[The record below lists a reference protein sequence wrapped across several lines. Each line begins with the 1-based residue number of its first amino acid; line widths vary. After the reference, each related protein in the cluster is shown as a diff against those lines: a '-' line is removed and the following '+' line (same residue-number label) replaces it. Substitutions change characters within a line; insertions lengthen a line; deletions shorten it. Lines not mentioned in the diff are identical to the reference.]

1 MSGRRADNRRG
12 LSLLVLTREGEPA
25 RKRMPL
31 KESEAIVL
39 RTFPLGEGDRLV
51 SFLDRQ
57 SGKLRGVARGA
68 KLPKSRFGSTLE
80 LLSYIRI
87 WYFERE
93 TRELVRIN
101 QCELIESFLDLQ
113 RDYQAGVYLAL
124 MSEIT
129 EAVLGDR
136 EAADPQFRLLLL
148 SARAIRTNGPTPAIL
163 AYFCLWTVRLGG
175 WLGSLDQC
183 ARCGRAL
190 GQETVYASPGSSG
203 MFCAECR
210 EDGRGLYLEP
220 AGARMKSISQVALS
234 VGRAA
239 LSGTLERL
247 LKGNPSL
254 PGSNEI
260 SSFALDILEHH
271 IERKLVARQML
282 VTGKSE

>member
-1 MSGRRADNRRG
+1 
-12 LSLLVLTREGEPA
+12 
-25 RKRMPL
+25 MPL
-31 KESEAIVL
+31 KESEAIIL

-57 SGKLRGVARGA
+57 SGKLRGVARRA
-68 KLPKSRFGSTLE
+68 MLPKSRFGSTLE

-113 RDYQAGVYLAL
+113 KDYQAGVYLAL

-129 EAVLGDR
+129 EAVLGER

-148 SARAIRTNGPTPAIL
+148 SARAIRTNGPSPAIL
-163 AYFCLWTVRLGG
+163 AYFSLWSVRLGG

-183 ARCGRAL
+183 AQCGRAFAH
-190 GQETVYASPGSSG
+190 EAAYASPGSSG
-203 MFCAECR
+203 LFCTECR
-210 EDGRGLYLEP
+210 EEG
-220 AGARMKSISQVALS
+220 MKMISQVALS
-234 VGRAA
+234 VGRTA

-247 LKGNPSL
+247 LEGNPSL

-260 SSFALDILEHH
+260 SGYALDILEHH
-271 IERKLVARQML
+271 IERKLVSRQML
-282 VTGKSE
+282 ATGKNGQIET

>member
-1 MSGRRADNRRG
+1 
-12 LSLLVLTREGEPA
+12 
-25 RKRMPL
+25 MPL

-57 SGKLRGVARGA
+57 SGRLRGVARGA
-68 KLPKSRFGSTLE
+68 RMPKSRFGSTLE

-93 TRELVRIN
+93 NRELVRIN

-124 MSEIT
+124 LSEVT
-129 EAVLGDR
+129 EAVLGER
-136 EAADPQFRLLLL
+136 EIADPQFRLLLL
-148 SARAIRTNGPTPAIL
+148 AARAIRTNGPSPAIL
-163 AYFCLWTVRLGG
+163 AYFSLWTVRLGG
-175 WLGSLDQC
+175 WLGSLEQC
-183 ARCGRAL
+183 AQCGTAF
-190 GQETVYASPGSSG
+190 GKEGAFASPGSSG
-203 MFCAECR
+203 LSCADCR
-210 EDGRGLYLEP
+210 EEWAKP
-220 AGARMKSISQVALS
+220 ISQVALS
-234 VGRAA
+234 VGKAA

-254 PGSNEI
+254 EGSVEI
-260 SSFALDILEHH
+260 SSYALDILEHH
-271 IERKLVARQML
+271 MERKLVSRQML